1 MTDTYTADDRW
12 KDYLKKFLI
21 ITVGGALASRAIR
34 AVAKKVKEE
43 VQGVDVNQLINDPK
57 AEAKRL
63 GEKWKKESEEGIA
76 TLKGD
81 AARARKRG
89 LAGIVSDEVDRIRS
103 SAQDVLC
110 SLVEER
116 YPFPAELIV
125 DGIDA
130 RIGEYGGARV
140 TREQADL
147 VRSFYRRLSQDTQ
160 ALPLDLGYGEEN
172 ADVRREILTAF
183 VGLATTDPSKVLERL
198 EVAVTKNFF
207 EDPDPTLRRKTLD
220 AMKLYADRIGGK
232 DDE

>member
-147 VRSFYRRLSQDTQ
+147 VRSFY
-160 ALPLDLGYGEEN
+160 
-172 ADVRREILTAF
+172 
-183 VGLATTDPSKVLERL
+183 PSKVLERL

-220 AMKLYADRIGGK
+220 AMRLYADRIGGK